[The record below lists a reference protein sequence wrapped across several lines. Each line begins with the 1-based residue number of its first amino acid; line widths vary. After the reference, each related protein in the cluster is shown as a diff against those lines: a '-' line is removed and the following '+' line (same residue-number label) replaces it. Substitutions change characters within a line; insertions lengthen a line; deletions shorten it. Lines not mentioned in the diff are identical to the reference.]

1 MRNLKSTITLM
12 INEHKNEINDRKR
25 AAKKID
31 LRGILEET
39 ELGASG
45 EDINQVLMV
54 NKKK

>member
-39 ELGASG
+39 ELAASG